1 MIVDSNLLLIR
12 NLTVEFPGP
21 GGPIRAVDGV
31 DLEIEK
37 GERVAL
43 VGETGSGKSV
53 LLLALLR
60 LLPAGA
66 RIAGEVLYRGR
77 NLLRLSEEELYRI
90 RGRELAYIPQGT
102 GNAFNPVLTVGTQVA
117 EPLVVHL
124 GMKKKPAFSKAVCL
138 LEQLGIPEASKRAFD
153 YPHHYSGGMKQ
164 RALVA
169 MGVAA
174 GPQILLADEPTKGV
188 DWERREEILNL
199 FQSLTGKTILNVTH
213 DLWFAEKFAE
223 RVAVMYAAQIVE
235 VAPQSEFFQQPL
247 HPYAEALL
255 EAMPARGLQPLPGY
269 APEHASYDD
278 PGCRFRMR
286 CPRAFHR
293 CREKPPLLEENGR
306 RVRCWL
312 YAC

>member
-1 MIVDSNLLLIR
+1 MIVDSDLLLIR
-12 NLTVEFPGP
+12 NLSVEFPGP
-21 GGPIRAVDGV
+21 GGSIRAVDKV

-53 LLLALLR
+53 LLLSLLR

-66 RIAGEVLYRGR
+66 RISGEVWYEGR
-77 NLLRLSEEELYRI
+77 NLLRLSEDELCRI

-102 GNAFNPVLTVGTQVA
+102 GNALNPVLTVGIQVA
-117 EPLVVHL
+117 EPLIVHL
-124 GMKKKPAFSKAVCL
+124 GFKKRPALAKAVFL
-138 LEQLGIPEASKRAFD
+138 LGQLGIPEAHKRAFE
-153 YPHHYSGGMKQ
+153 YPHQYSGGMKQ

-199 FQSLTGKTILNVTH
+199 FQSLTGKTILTVTH
-213 DLWFAEKFAE
+213 DLCFAEKFAHK
-223 RVAVMYAAQIVE
+223 VAVMYAAQIVE
-235 VAPQSEFFQQPL
+235 VAPRAEFFRQPL
-247 HPYAEALL
+247 HPYAQALL
-255 EAMPARGLQPLPGY
+255 AALPPRGLRPLAGY
-269 APEHASYDD
+269 APEHASYGE
-278 PGCRFRMR
+278 PGCRFRKR

-293 CREKPPLLEENGR
+293 CQAEPPLLGQNGR
-306 RVRCWL
+306 QVRCWL
-312 YAC
+312 YVS

>member
-12 NLTVEFPGP
+12 NLSVEFPGP
-21 GGPIRAVDGV
+21 GGSIRAVDKV

-53 LLLALLR
+53 LLLSLLR

-66 RIAGEVLYRGR
+66 RISGEVWYEGR
-77 NLLRLSEEELYRI
+77 NLLRLSEDELCRI

-102 GNAFNPVLTVGTQVA
+102 GNALNPVLTVGIQVA
-117 EPLVVHL
+117 EPLIVHL
-124 GMKKKPAFSKAVCL
+124 GFKKRPALAKAVSL
-138 LEQLGIPEASKRAFD
+138 LGQLGIPEAQKRAFE
-153 YPHHYSGGMKQ
+153 YPHQYSGGMKQ

-169 MGVAA
+169 MGVVAE
-174 GPQILLADEPTKGV
+174 PEVLLADEPTKGV

-199 FQSLTGKTILNVTH
+199 FQSLTGKTILTVTH
-213 DLWFAEKFAE
+213 DLCFAEKFAE
-223 RVAVMYAAQIVE
+223 KVAVMYAAQIVE
-235 VAPQSEFFQQPL
+235 VAPRAEFFRQPL
-247 HPYAEALL
+247 HPYAQALL
-255 EAMPARGLQPLPGY
+255 AALPPRGLRPLAGY
-269 APEHASYDD
+269 APEHASYGE

-286 CPRAFHR
+286 CPRAFRR
-293 CREKPPLLEENGR
+293 CQEEPPLLEENGR

-312 YAC
+312 YVS